1 MFVRFNNENFN
12 RRALL
17 TFALAAC
24 VSQARALPLHV
35 AFDWPAGMP
44 SAKPARVQ
52 IRAVRMV
59 GDAAKALP
67 VEAEAGPNGLVLD
80 LDPGVWEVQAS
91 APAYWSQKIEV
102 TIAPQTPA
110 SVRLALLPAASLH
123 GEITTAVDEP
133 RPRTLGV
140 RLSAAPVPA
149 GEMADPRQGPSHAEL
164 DCQISEITWTCL
176 GPAGLFDLRLEAAG
190 FAPHYEWG
198 VSLKAAESTDLG
210 RIELRQ
216 AASVFGRAVRKDGS
230 DPPGPCLATLQA
242 DAQRRGGPEPDPDSP
257 PAGEKSFTVPLNQ
270 RGYFQVVGVLPGR
283 HLLAVECQ
291 AASGLSE
298 LVVQADG
305 ETRVDPPMVLEEL
318 TLDIAITPKVDP
330 EGRPWQLT
338 VDATAKRL
346 RRIAD
351 TATTSADGRWIRR
364 GLMAGSYRVAVSSS
378 DGMPWLQQG
387 FDLDP
392 GSTPLLLRLASVKV
406 AGRVLLSAQPVRAR
420 LVFSNVAGG
429 EPVTLNS
436 DDQGNFQGRLP
447 IAADAQET
455 RWIVDA
461 HVAKPRSTRRL
472 LGVDVTTVATGAR
485 AWLDLALPTISVRG
499 TVVSEDGQPQH
510 GTQVTF
516 EDGSGTRMITS
527 TDDAGSFEMPD
538 LPPGKYSAVAES
550 DDGVSDRKPFEVID
564 GSESVLKLILHPSLH
579 IPFYVVSNQGPI
591 SDAAVQVWIAPG
603 VPRAFAHTDQ
613 NGRFEVSLPPGTS
626 EVGLTVGAPNYAL
639 QLIRMSIPSAP
650 AANATDPSQN
660 AANTITLDPSGGM
673 LVLNFQPPEGTLDNS
688 ATLYLVHRGVIAD
701 ARTLAGWGTDQAGA
715 SGDGPAQVDAITP
728 GDYALCT
735 VTDPGQ
741 LASLWQ
747 GAVPPERCS
756 AGSVAI
762 GQTLTLSPL
771 RPGTEGLSAY
781 Q

>member
-1 MFVRFNNENFN
+1 MFACFNKEILN

-17 TFALAAC
+17 AFAFAAC
-24 VSQARALPLHV
+24 VSQAAALPV
-35 AFDWPAGMP
+35 QVSFDWPSGMP
-44 SAKPARVQ
+44 SITPAQVQ

-59 GDAAKALP
+59 GDTARALV
-67 VEAEAGPNGLVLD
+67 VEAEAGPDGVALNLD
-80 LDPGVWEVQAS
+80 RGVWEVQAS
-91 APAYWSQKIEV
+91 APAYWSQKTEV

-110 SVRLALLPAASLH
+110 SVRLALWPAASLR
-123 GEITTAVDEP
+123 GEIVTAEGEP

-140 RLSAAPVPA
+140 RLSAAPAPA
-149 GEMADPRQGPSHAEL
+149 GEITSPQPGPSHAEL
-164 DCQISEITWTCL
+164 DCQIGERIWTCL
-176 GPAGLFDLRLEAAG
+176 APAGQFDLRLEAVG
-190 FAPHYEWG
+190 FAPHYEWR
-198 VSLKAAESTDLG
+198 VSLKAAGSTDLG

-230 DPPGPCLATLQA
+230 DPPGPCRATLQA
-242 DAQRRGGPEPDPDSP
+242 DAQRRGGPEPDPDSA

-291 AASGLSE
+291 GASGLSE

-330 EGRPWQLT
+330 EGRLWQLT
-338 VDATAKRL
+338 VDATAPRL

-351 TATTSADGRWIRR
+351 TATISADGRWITR

-378 DGMPWLQQG
+378 DGTPWLQQDFELG
-387 FDLDP
+387 P
-392 GSTPLLLRLASVKV
+392 GSTPLLLRLASVRV
-406 AGRVLLSAQPVRAR
+406 AGRVLLSTQPVRAR

-429 EPVTLNS
+429 EPVTLSS

-447 IAADAQET
+447 IVADAQET

-461 HVAKPRSTRRL
+461 HVAKPQTTRRL
-472 LGVDVTTVATGAR
+472 LGVDVTTVAAGAR
-485 AWLDLALPTISVRG
+485 AWLDLALPTISAHG
-499 TVVSEDGQPQH
+499 TVVSEDGQLQH
-510 GTQVTF
+510 SAQVTF
-516 EDGSGTRMITS
+516 EDGSGTRTITS
-527 TDDAGSFEMPD
+527 TDDAGSFEMPE

-550 DDGVSDRKPFEVID
+550 DDGVSDRTPFDVID
-564 GSESVLKLILHPSLH
+564 GSENVLKLILHPSLH
-579 IPFYVVSNQGPI
+579 AAFYVVSNQGPI

-603 VPRAFAHTDQ
+603 VPRALAHTDQ

-626 EVGLTVGAPNYAL
+626 EVGLTVGAPDYAL
-639 QLIRMSIPSAP
+639 QLIRMPIPSAP
-650 AANATDPSQN
+650 AANATGPSQN
-660 AANTITLDPSGGM
+660 AANTITLDPSGGT

-688 ATLYLVHRGVIAD
+688 ATLYLVHRGAIVD
-701 ARTLAGWGTDQAGA
+701 ARTVAGWGTDQAGA
-715 SGDGPAQVDAITP
+715 SGDGPAQVDAIAP

-747 GAVPPERCS
+747 GALPPERCR
-756 AGSVAI
+756 AGSVTM
-762 GQTLTLSPL
+762 GQTLILSPL
-771 RPGTEGLSAY
+771 
-781 Q
+781 